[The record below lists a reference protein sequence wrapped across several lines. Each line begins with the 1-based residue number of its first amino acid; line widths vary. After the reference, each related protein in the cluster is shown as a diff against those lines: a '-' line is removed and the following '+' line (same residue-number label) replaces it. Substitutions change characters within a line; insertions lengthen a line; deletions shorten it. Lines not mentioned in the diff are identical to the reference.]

1 MFVRL
6 AVWIAVL
13 LSATAAAA
21 QTYPNKPV
29 RLIVTFA
36 PGGGADFVGRA
47 IATPLSEMLGQ
58 PVVVENKTGGNGV
71 VGADAVAKGSPDGY
85 ALLLGAAGTMAVA
98 PHLGEP
104 LPFDPLR
111 DFVPVCLVATSPF
124 ALTVSKSLP
133 VNSVAEL
140 IAYAKAHPDQL
151 NYGSAGTGS
160 APHLAAELF
169 SSMAGIRMTH
179 VPYRGLAPAIA
190 DLIGGQI
197 QVLFADVS
205 LVAAYAKSGA
215 LRALAVTGSTPSSVL
230 PDLEPLAQ
238 AGLPGYSAGTWYG
251 IFLAARTPPEIVARL
266 SSALKDVL
274 AAPSLRTI
282 LAAQG
287 DDVAGDT
294 PEQFAAFLRNESAKW
309 AGLIRQSAITAK

>member
-13 LSATAAAA
+13 LSATAAVA

-36 PGGGADFVGRA
+36 PGGGADFVGRV
-47 IATPLSEMLGQ
+47 IATPLSELLGQ
-58 PVVVENKTGGNGV
+58 PVVVENKAGGNGV
-71 VGADAVAKGSPDGY
+71 VGADAVAKAPPDGY

-111 DFVPVCLVATSPF
+111 DFVPVALVATSPF
-124 ALTVSKSLP
+124 ALVVSKSLP

-205 LVAAYAKSGA
+205 LVATYVKSGA
-215 LRALAVTGSTPSSVL
+215 LHALAVTGSTPSSLL
-230 PDLEPLAQ
+230 PDLQPLAE

-251 IFLAARTPPEIVARL
+251 VFLAARTPPEIIARL

-274 AAPSLRTI
+274 ATPSLRAT

-287 DDVAGDT
+287 SDVAWDT
-294 PEQFAAFLRNESAKW
+294 PEQFAAFLRDESAKW
-309 AGLIRQSAITAK
+309 ASLIRRSGITAK